1 MALQQAEA
9 QLRAVAQE
17 RAVLQEQFQLI
28 QEAFEEE
35 RAHRAR
41 LRAKLSVKLKAK
53 TDEVEAQ
60 ARELRALQLSLDAQK
75 QRADA
80 GAADATATKLAHQHA
95 ELLRAELDSTRARH
109 TAEMASQADREAA
122 MPGKGSRDHFCQAN
136 CRAGASQIAG
146 SAAHTTAQQAV
157 APAFSSAS
165 AAATCSTV
173 PVLVVHVFSRQHP
186 QAPDRFLVTCLAMST
201 CLPTCMPQELEAQVQ
216 RLAAGGGVAGMEQ
229 KAAARLQQA
238 RLDRLEAD
246 LAA

>member
-41 LRAKLSVKLKAK
+41 LRAKLSAKLKAK

-80 GAADATATKLAHQHA
+80 GAADATASKLAHQHA
-95 ELLRAELDSTRARH
+95 ELVRAELDSTRARH

-122 MPGKGSRDHFCQAN
+122 VRLDNEKHQAH
-136 CRAGASQIAG
+136 I
-146 SAAHTTAQQAV
+146 
-157 APAFSSAS
+157 
-165 AAATCSTV
+165 
-173 PVLVVHVFSRQHP
+173 
-186 QAPDRFLVTCLAMST
+186 
-201 CLPTCMPQELEAQVQ
+201 QELEAQVQ